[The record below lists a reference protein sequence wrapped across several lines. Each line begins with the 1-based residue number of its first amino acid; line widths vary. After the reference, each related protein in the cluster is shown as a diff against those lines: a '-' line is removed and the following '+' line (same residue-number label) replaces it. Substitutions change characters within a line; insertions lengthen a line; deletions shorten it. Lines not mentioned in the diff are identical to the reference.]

1 MIFKK
6 KRTIP
11 GILIVIFSSIC
22 APFSTGQD
30 ISQIQI
36 KTIPLAE
43 GMYMLVGAGGNIG
56 VSSGEEGILLIDSQF
71 GEVSEKIKAAL
82 SDLSGGPIK
91 FVLNTNWHYDHV
103 SGNGF
108 FSNEGAVIVAHEK
121 TRERMASEQFYPDFD
136 MKNPAYPEQ
145 ALPKICVSDSMTL
158 HFNGDEIQ
166 ILHVENAHSDADLI
180 FYFQKANVLHTG
192 DILFSEG
199 YPYID
204 APSGGSITGM
214 IQAAKK
220 ILGMINEDTKII
232 PGHGQLAG
240 KKDLEHNVKVLTT
253 IRDRIQGL
261 IGRGKSLE
269 EIIASKPT
277 EDLDKENSG
286 GMEPDFFI
294 TIVYNDLTGKYK

>member
-1 MIFKK
+1 MIFKT

-11 GILIVIFSSIC
+11 GILIVIFSFLC
-22 APFSTGQD
+22 APFLTGQD
-30 ISQIQI
+30 VSQIQI
-36 KTIPLAE
+36 NTIPLAE

-71 GEVSEKIKAAL
+71 GEFSEKIKAAL
-82 SDLSGGPIK
+82 SDLGGGPIK
-91 FVLNTNWHYDHV
+91 FILNTNWHYDHV
-103 SGNGF
+103 GGNGF

-136 MKNPAYPEQ
+136 MKNPAYEAQ
-145 ALPKICVSDSMTL
+145 ALPNICVTDSL
-158 HFNGDEIQ
+158 KLYFNGDEIQ
-166 ILHVENAHSDADLI
+166 ILHIKNSHSDADLI
-180 FYFQKANVLHTG
+180 FYFQKTNVIHTG

-214 IQAAKK
+214 IQAAIK

-240 KKDLEHNVKVLTT
+240 KKDLERNVNVLTT
-253 IRDRIQGL
+253 IRDRIQKL
-261 IGRGKSLE
+261 IGEGKTLE

-277 EDLDKENSG
+277 ADLDKENSG
-286 GMEPDFFI
+286 GMEPDFFV
-294 TIVYNDLTGKYK
+294 TIVYNDLTDKYK